1 MPALKANESEKIMIY
16 PNVFWGGKYLVEAF
30 CVVGQPFQGANKDIV
45 KTLLGDNALIRSH
58 TVIYAGNRIGLNFQT
73 GHGVMIRELNQIGDN
88 VSVGTHSIIEHHVTI
103 GNGVRIHSNVFIPEY
118 CILEDE
124 CWIGPSVVLTNANYP
139 RSKSVKD
146 NLAGVVIE
154 KGAKIGAG
162 AVLLPGVRI
171 GRNALVG
178 SGAVVTRDV
187 EENGVVVGNPSR
199 LINHITN
206 IPDYQ

>member
-1 MPALKANESEKIMIY
+1 MDLFSARPETVIISPYVVWEGAYQVGPFS
-16 PNVFWGGKYLVEAF
+16 
-30 CVVGQPFQGANKDIV
+30 VVGHPFHGDSSTETKI
-45 KTLLGDNALIRSH
+45 GDNAVIRSH
-58 TVIYAGNRIGLNFQT
+58 SVIYAGNRIGRNFQT
-73 GHGVMIRELNQIGDN
+73 GHGVMIRELNTIGDN

-124 CWIGPSVVLTNANYP
+124 CWIGPAVVMTNAMYP
-139 RSKSVKD
+139 RSKNVKE
-146 NLAGVVIE
+146 NLAGAIIE

-171 GRNALVG
+171 ARNALVG

-199 LINHITN
+199 LINHVTN
-206 IPDYQ
+206 ISDYL